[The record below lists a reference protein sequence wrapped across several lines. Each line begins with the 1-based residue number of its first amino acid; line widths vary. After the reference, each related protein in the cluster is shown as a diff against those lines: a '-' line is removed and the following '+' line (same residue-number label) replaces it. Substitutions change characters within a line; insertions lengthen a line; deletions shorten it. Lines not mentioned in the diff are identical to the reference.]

1 MSSLYTNHLLEP
13 SANLNHTYKN
23 FKDLRMS
30 DLRRLYVQTTGGV
43 VTNQVELVEQVNSL
57 TDFSQSKAGH
67 GFF

>member
-43 VTNQVELVEQVNSL
+43 VTNQVELVEQFI
-57 TDFSQSKAGH
+57 DRFQSVKSGARV
-67 GFF
+67 FLI